1 MFDDEFFEKED
12 NQKIQEAFF
21 RWLLTDKDVQFEKHI
36 KDDNDISEYAHV
48 PDITALA
55 DRLRSCLQES
65 DELPKDFRKMYNDK
79 LYKFD
84 TDFIPETI
92 ALYDTL
98 KVKHEPISLIPPSFE
113 TPMPALQAAVFPPCM
128 KELPPPGLDLF
139 DLDEQFAGEKVRLA
153 QLTNKCTDD
162 KVESYVKECGNILG
176 VSQKVDNP
184 EDPKA
189 ILHYIFQELVRYK
202 GSQMS

>member
-1 MFDDEFFEKED
+1 
-12 NQKIQEAFF
+12 
-21 RWLLTDKDVQFEKHI
+21 
-36 KDDNDISEYAHV
+36 
-48 PDITALA
+48 
-55 DRLRSCLQES
+55 
-65 DELPKDFRKMYNDK
+65 MYNDK

-84 TDFIPETI
+84 TDLVPETI

-153 QLTNKCTDD
+153 
-162 KVESYVKECGNILG
+162 
-176 VSQKVDNP
+176 
-184 EDPKA
+184 
-189 ILHYIFQELVRYK
+189 
-202 GSQMS
+202 